1 MTAVAVP
8 GGRYDSSLG
17 LLTTKFVNLLKASSD
32 GALDLNAAAV
42 SLQVQKRRI
51 YDITNVLEGIGV
63 IEKKSKNNI
72 RWSSEAAADS
82 GVGGGDG
89 GASGSGGGSGGG
101 GAGGGDGD
109 SAAAAGGAGDAAGG
123 TGAERDAEL
132 AALRAELAALAA
144 EEATIDSRIG
154 HLQGRLRD
162 MSSGDHGS
170 GYAYVTHADI
180 LSISELRGDTLIAI
194 KAPHGT
200 ELEVPDV
207 EGEPDAGGGVAVADP
222 SRRHEIRVR
231 STNGPIECLLVS
243 QGGEDLS
250 DGEPKGEEEEQA
262 EQEEGDVHPGAPV
275 GGAHD
280 GSTGAY
286 GHDQGGGGLPG
297 LDEGGADPVAVP
309 PRWLRT
315 PQRGEGRGAAAAAAI
330 GPAGAYGAPVG
341 GSGDGDGY
349 HPDLAAAAAAVGVGT
364 PAPLH
369 SGDGGRGSG
378 VSGDHG
384 GSSTVVA
391 AAAESD
397 GLGGMRLSPPPPEA
411 DFYFGLDAAA
421 GVHRSPERSIAEL
434 YDVFDAAGGTGGGG
448 GAGGGGGGMA
458 DAGGVGHIL
467 HA

>member
-17 LLTTKFVNLLKASSD
+17 LLTTKFVNLLKASAD

-72 RWSSEAAADS
+72 R
-82 GVGGGDG
+82 G
-89 GASGSGGGSGGG
+89 
-101 GAGGGDGD
+101 
-109 SAAAAGGAGDAAGG
+109 GDAAGVS
-123 TGAERDAEL
+123 TAERDAEL

-207 EGEPDAGGGVAVADP
+207 EGEPDGAAGGGGVAGADA

-243 QGGEDLS
+243 QGGEDPS
-250 DGEPKGEEEEQA
+250 DRDDEQEGEEEE
-262 EQEEGDVHPGAPV
+262 EEGEEEQGRDVHPG
-275 GGAHD
+275 
-280 GSTGAY
+280 
-286 GHDQGGGGLPG
+286 GGGTML
-297 LDEGGADPVAVP
+297 L
-309 PRWLRT
+309 
-315 PQRGEGRGAAAAAAI
+315 GR
-330 GPAGAYGAPVG
+330 PM
-341 GSGDGDGY
+341 
-349 HPDLAAAAAAVGVGT
+349 GT
-364 PAPLH
+364 TL
-369 SGDGGRGSG
+369 
-378 VSGDHG
+378 
-384 GSSTVVA
+384 
-391 AAAESD
+391 E
-397 GLGGMRLSPPPPEA
+397 
-411 DFYFGLDAAA
+411 
-421 GVHRSPERSIAEL
+421 
-434 YDVFDAAGGTGGGG
+434 AGGCR
-448 GAGGGGGGMA
+448 A
-458 DAGGVGHIL
+458 
-467 HA
+467 